1 VMSSA
6 ALTLWFRRINTA
18 GEQPLPNGLL

>member
-1 VMSSA
+1 MSSA